1 MTIAPPPATALAE
14 VNPLAVALKKESSA
28 AELKAALEGCAPA
41 PEEGERWEA
50 LPLAPADCA
59 AAVGKDAALK
69 AKHFGAMPLA
79 QVARQFRRLGKGD
92 AFSWDVL
99 YCTATGKP
107 LPQDPYKA

>member
-1 MTIAPPPATALAE
+1 MD
-14 VNPLAVALKKESSA
+14 
-28 AELKAALEGCAPA
+28 AELKILRAEVARRRSEEAELTAALEGCAPA

-79 QVARQFRRLGKGD
+79 QVARQVRRRGKGD
-92 AFSWDVL
+92 AVSWDVL